1 LSEPFYKM
9 VIHRRTWICATFGM
23 NQVGAG
29 AKGGKS
35 QTMVMELQNA
45 WRSVCSARSAVSYS
59 GFDCSAL
66 RHGVFP
72 CCAIVAFGSQA

>member
-1 LSEPFYKM
+1 LFEPFYKM
-9 VIHRRTWICATFGM
+9 VIHQRPRICATFGM
-23 NQVGAG
+23 KQVGAG

-35 QTMVMELQNA
+35 DRQIMELQNA
-45 WRSVCSARSAVSYS
+45 WRWVCSARSAVSDS

-72 CCAIVAFGSQA
+72 CCAIVADALQA